1 MSAHGASLTVTPSA
15 VAPRYRSRSA
25 PRCDGPHAIELD
37 ETQRRDWLHR
47 GNVDPPASWM
57 KLWRFPTDRGTPGAV
72 ECQPCQCP
80 TGLCKAAQRGGQ
92 AVTRRSAGVIVH
104 DCVSCWSCKAAFS
117 APCVP
122 GFDQMP
128 GQPSYSPAKS
138 PDSLMCGW
146 GKCPLCGA
154 KLGVQSLPTTFAP
167 ILISLLGAVDNIG
180 FDGDT
185 AAQTAAIG
193 RALSV
198 EIDFCSHMAHLI
210 KHRFTGKDE
219 GARYCT
225 RSINACNKLRS
236 VSPALFD
243 AGVADHFYYAHLLR
257 AKFEGNKSLRKAIL
271 RAVPNFKS
279 SGEGE
284 GSSGFQL
291 RPIVFHKPP
300 AGAPKGSFTP
310 CNPFTNMTPSP
321 APTSRP
327 GLPDGV
333 FDAMFLD
340 RGDFEAAGLH
350 WLRERKVFYS
360 LRGEPAAV
368 AAGTPQAVRPMRF
381 PDSDEQ
387 YLMLDH
393 DRRGLVQ
400 AKMPS
405 TSFKWLID
413 VSKPGGGKSS
423 PLTGAVLTYIHY
435 DYRWVFKTK
444 SAAKSYWDVLR
455 VLRSEE
461 RTVTSNDPAMAL
473 LQGCRPVSEL
483 GFESSADMRAAASRQ
498 QFSAPTTFVRNTRIS
513 SSSVSSA
520 SGGDGA
526 ARVGF
531 NC

>member
-1 MSAHGASLTVTPSA
+1 MATTTRTCAWCEASGESMSKCSQCKVTYYCDAECQTNHWKTHKRECRRRTSNKSNDGSSSSSSSSNNSASN
-15 VAPRYRSRSA
+15 RSSRATSSA
-25 PRCDGPHAIELD
+25 PGTPTANFSYPTFGDRQQGDIRLDVAAINSLGPNHGDRNPIQNTFEPFHIPELD

-360 LRGEPAAV
+360 LRGEPA
-368 AAGTPQAVRPMRF
+368 VRC
-381 PDSDEQ
+381 
-387 YLMLDH
+387 
-393 DRRGLVQ
+393 
-400 AKMPS
+400 
-405 TSFKWLID
+405 
-413 VSKPGGGKSS
+413 
-423 PLTGAVLTYIHY
+423 PLLW
-435 DYRWVFKTK
+435 RP
-444 SAAKSYWDVLR
+444 
-455 VLRSEE
+455 RSELRE
-461 RTVTSNDPAMAL
+461 RRAR
-473 LQGCRPVSEL
+473 GCL
-483 GFESSADMRAAASRQ
+483 G
-498 QFSAPTTFVRNTRIS
+498 
-513 SSSVSSA
+513 
-520 SGGDGA
+520 
-526 ARVGF
+526 
-531 NC
+531 